1 MEAERSTKSAAAATH
16 NMKRKPLPIAGS
28 GFFITAGGGI
38 KALEEFVKE
47 CGLPTKMSQLR
58 SNVEITPEVL
68 RKVADTCNIIKTNPR
83 ELDREEIYQILME
96 CM

>member
-16 NMKRKPLPIAGS
+16 KMKRKPLPIAGS
-28 GFFITAGGGI
+28 GFFITAEGGI

-58 SNVEITPEVL
+58 SSVEITPEVL

>member
-1 MEAERSTKSAAAATH
+1 MIQPVYYRHILKDAEEKFTRFAKAVFGAD
-16 NMKRKPLPIAGS
+16 
-28 GFFITAGGGI
+28 TAEGGI

-47 CGLPTKMSQLR
+47 CSFPTKMSQLG